1 MAKRANH
8 RVPEQKMMAAQAAEI
23 LHNHPEL
30 QAFANM
36 MKALID
42 ARTGP
47 VDRLDELM
55 IPVTLI
61 TGEEIHVTVPSLTR
75 PIVTDDDPRLEAFRN
90 IVRISVAQAPTVYRL
105 ANSAAVQTKKDMQVT
120 SP

>member
-1 MAKRANH
+1 MAKQAKPG
-8 RVPEQKMMAAQAAEI
+8 VPDRKVIAAEAEEI
-23 LHNHPEL
+23 FLKHPDL

-42 ARTGP
+42 AQTGT
-47 VDRLDELM
+47 VERLEKLM

-61 TGEEIHVTVPSLTR
+61 TGEEIHVTVPALTS
-75 PIVTDDDPRLEAFRN
+75 PIVTHDDPRLEAFQN

-105 ANSAAVQTKKDMQVT
+105 ANSAPVQTKKEMQVT

>member
-1 MAKRANH
+1 MAKQANPGVTD
-8 RVPEQKMMAAQAAEI
+8 RKVMAAEAEDI
-23 LHNHPEL
+23 FLKHPDL

-42 ARTGP
+42 ARAGT
-47 VDRLDELM
+47 VERLDELM

-61 TGEEIHVTVPSLTR
+61 TGEEINVTVPSLTR
-75 PIVTDDDPRLEAFRN
+75 PIVALDDPRLEAFRN

-105 ANSAAVQTKKDMQVT
+105 ANSASVQTKNAMQVT